1 MPRPAP
7 VESTRGDVHDTRVT
21 AEAKKSNGPL
31 PPHTPLKEYYRAD
44 EEREGY
50 VMDLFDRT
58 AKYYD
63 TVEGLFLN
71 GGLLYRRLSMKFAGV
86 GPGMKVLDV
95 ATGTGAVYRG
105 AARLV
110 GPTGRVVG
118 VDPSAGMLAESR
130 KGHGGPLVRGFAQAL
145 PIKSDHFDFVT
156 MGIALRHVPDLHAA
170 FSEYYRVLK
179 PGGQIWILESHVPRS
194 RVGHALT
201 RFVWAK
207 LIPGLTL
214 LSTGSRDAKL
224 LMDYYWDTVDK
235 CVDPPRI
242 VDVLRTVGFE
252 HARSNL
258 IVPGA
263 FVEYRGRK
271 PVV

>member
-1 MPRPAP
+1 MS
-7 VESTRGDVHDTRVT
+7 VESKQDAG
-21 AEAKKSNGPL
+21 AEL
-31 PPHTPLKEYYRAD
+31 PPHVPLHEYYPAD

-86 GPGMKVLDV
+86 KPGMKVLDV

-110 GPTGRVVG
+110 GPEGRVFG

-130 KGHGGPLVRGFAQAL
+130 KGHDGPLARGFAQAL
-145 PIKSDHFDFVT
+145 PFKSDFFDFVT

-179 PGGQIWILESHVPRS
+179 PGGQLWILESHVPKS
-194 RVGHALT
+194 KVGHALT
-201 RFVWAK
+201 KFVWAK
-207 LIPGLTL
+207 VIPGMTL

-224 LMDYYWDTVDK
+224 LMDYYWDTIDK
-235 CVDPPRI
+235 CVEPRQI
-242 VDVLRTVGFE
+242 VDALGQVGFDQ
-252 HARSNL
+252 ARSNL

-263 FVEYRGRK
+263 FLEYRSRK
-271 PVV
+271 RP

>member
-1 MPRPAP
+1 MQVATEP
-7 VESTRGDVHDTRVT
+7 D
-21 AEAKKSNGPL
+21 KSKAGL
-31 PPHTPLKEYYRAD
+31 PPHSPLSAYYRAD

-63 TVEGLFLN
+63 TVERLFLN
-71 GGLLYRRLSMKFAGV
+71 GGLLYRRLSMKFAGI

-118 VDPSAGMLAESR
+118 VDPSGGMLAVSR
-130 KGHGGPLVRGFAQAL
+130 RSHDGPLVRGFAQAL
-145 PIKSDHFDFVT
+145 PFRSDEFDFVT

-170 FSEYYRVLK
+170 FGEYYRVLK

-194 RVGHALT
+194 RLGHALT

-214 LSTGSRDAKL
+214 LTTGSRDAKL
-224 LMDYYWDTVDK
+224 LMDYYWDTIDK
-235 CVDPPRI
+235 CVDPPEI
-242 VDVLRTVGFE
+242 VSALRDVGFE
-252 HARSNL
+252 QARSNL

-263 FVEYRGRK
+263 FLEYRGRK
-271 PVV
+271 ASS

>member
-1 MPRPAP
+1 MRAQ
-7 VESTRGDVHDTRVT
+7 V
-21 AEAKKSNGPL
+21 
-31 PPHTPLKEYYRAD
+31 PPHKPLNEYYRAD
-44 EEREGY
+44 DEREGY

-58 AKYYD
+58 ARYYD

-110 GPTGRVVG
+110 GPTGTVVG
-118 VDPSAGMLAESR
+118 VDPSAGMLAVSR
-130 KGHGGPLVRGFAQAL
+130 KSHDGPLVRGFAQAL
-145 PIKSDHFDFVT
+145 PFASNQFDFVT

-170 FSEYYRVLK
+170 FSEYHRVLK

-207 LIPGLTL
+207 VIPGLTL

-235 CVDPPRI
+235 CVDPPQI
-242 VDVLRTVGFE
+242 VDVLRAVGFE

-271 PVV
+271 HVA

>member
-1 MPRPAP
+1 MARHDDGMGS
-7 VESTRGDVHDTRVT
+7 VVTTETRESKVAV
-21 AEAKKSNGPL
+21 
-31 PPHTPLKEYYRAD
+31 PPHSPLNEYYKAD

-71 GGLLYRRLSMKFAGV
+71 GGLLYRRLSMKFAGI

-110 GPTGRVVG
+110 GPTGRVFG
-118 VDPSAGMLAESR
+118 VDPSAGMLAQAR
-130 KGHGGPLVRGFAQAL
+130 KGHDGPLTRGFAQAL
-145 PIKSDHFDFVT
+145 PFKSNLFDFVT
-156 MGIALRHVPDLHAA
+156 MGIALRHVSDLQAA

-179 PGGQIWILESHVPRS
+179 PGGQIWILESHVPKS
-194 RVGHALT
+194 PVGHAVT
-201 RFVWAK
+201 KFVWAK
-207 LIPGLTL
+207 LIPGMTL

-224 LMDYYWDTVDK
+224 LMDYYWDTIDQ
-235 CVDPPRI
+235 CVEPPEI
-242 VDVLRTVGFE
+242 VSVLGRVGFQD
-252 HARSNL
+252 ARSNL

-263 FVEYRGRK
+263 FLEYRGRK
-271 PVV
+271 PAG